1 MEIDPHMTQML
12 KLADKDF
19 LKIFLFLLFKIFL
32 FFKSYWL
39 CYNIASVLCFGFLGP
54 EAYGIFAPW
63 PGIEF
68 VPHALRS
75 GVLNHWAA
83 REVLRQGF
91 VKAVTLTMNEID
103 IKGAKENMLM
113 KIKK

>member
-1 MEIDPHMTQML
+1 MR
-12 KLADKDF
+12 
-19 LKIFLFLLFKIFL
+19 
-32 FFKSYWL
+32 
-39 CYNIASVLCFGFLGP
+39 G
-54 EAYGIFAPW
+54 
-63 PGIEF
+63 
-68 VPHALRS
+68 

-113 KIKK
+113 KIKKIGTFSRKTETTKNYQMEMIKVKITM

>member
-1 MEIDPHMTQML
+1 MEIDSQMTQML

-32 FFKSYWL
+32 FFKPLLTLVQY
-39 CYNIASVLCFGFLGP
+39 CFCFMFWFFGP
-54 EAYGIFAPW
+54 QGMWFFGPWGIAPW

-68 VPHALRS
+68 VPHALKGS
-75 GVLNHWAA
+75 ILNHWAA

-91 VKAVTLTMNEID
+91 VKARL
-103 IKGAKENMLM
+103 
-113 KIKK
+113 